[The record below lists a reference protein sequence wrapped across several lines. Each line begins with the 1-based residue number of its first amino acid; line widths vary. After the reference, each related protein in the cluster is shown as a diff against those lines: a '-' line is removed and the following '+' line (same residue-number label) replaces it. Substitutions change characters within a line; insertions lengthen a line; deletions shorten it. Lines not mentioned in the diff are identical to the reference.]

1 MGDIEKIQQNLV
13 NSCYELNKQNIID
26 ENLLQKC
33 QEINETQFK
42 FVRDKEKKIFGEN
55 RYEDRINSFNK
66 ITYNINKLIDEYEEN
81 YKWVSTEEPNNNI
94 ITLAQNL
101 IKLTDIID
109 DKIVQKYSNNEG
121 SNYNAL
127 IENYFKMDNNRIKL
141 SQAGG
146 EYTTLEKMSQIDL
159 DKLQNSNY
167 YYYIFI
173 LIFLLI
179 IIICLIVYVAKF
191 LA

>member
-1 MGDIEKIQQNLV
+1 MGDIEEIQKDLV

-33 QEINETQFK
+33 QEINESQFN
-42 FVRDKEKKIFGEN
+42 FVKDKEKQIFGEN
-55 RYEDRINSFNK
+55 RYEDRITSFNK
-66 ITYNINKLIDEYEEN
+66 ITYNITELIKKYNSENLKNMNKT
-81 YKWVSTEEPNNNI
+81 KI
-94 ITLAQNL
+94 ITLAENL

-109 DKIVQKYSNNEG
+109 DKIVQKYYNNEG

-127 IENYFKMDNNRIKL
+127 LENYFKMDNNRLKL

-173 LIFLLI
+173 LIALLI
-179 IIICLIVYVAKF
+179 IIICLVIYITKY
-191 LA
+191 LE